1 MIASAWNE
9 FEQRLACEDS
19 WHADSQPLAWPVPD
33 ALAQRLA
40 ERNTAALASVAA
52 LEERRAENADD
63 DSPVMQELLRL
74 DAKLNALIDMINR
87 VALPA
92 DALPPRQPLRFNAI
106 GAVLPAALVQSGES
120 LLLRLRFDHRLESA
134 IGEIRLRL
142 ATQHSAKWVIH
153 AIDAVR
159 RDGLE
164 ISERI
169 ERVPPLVVRNIEL
182 LHTGDVFAP

>member
-1 MIASAWNE
+1 MTASAWNE
-9 FEQRLACEDS
+9 FEQRLACEDN

-87 VALPA
+87 MALPA
-92 DALPPRQPLRFNAI
+92 DAMPPRQSLRFNAI
-106 GAVLPAALVQSGES
+106 GAVLPAALVPSGEA
-120 LLLRLRFDHRLESA
+120 LLLRLHFDACPGVPLELPARVERRLDDARTFVVFHALGDGVAASLERFVFRHHRRKVA
-134 IGEIRLRL
+134 GARLGG
-142 ATQHSAKWVIH
+142 A
-153 AIDAVR
+153 
-159 RDGLE
+159 
-164 ISERI
+164 
-169 ERVPPLVVRNIEL
+169 
-182 LHTGDVFAP
+182 

>member
-1 MIASAWNE
+1 MTASAWNE

-33 ALAQRLA
+33 ALVQRLA

-87 VALPA
+87 VASPA
-92 DALPPRQPLRFNAI
+92 DALPSRQALRFNAI
-106 GAVLPAALVQSGES
+106 GAVVPASLAPSGET
-120 LLLRLRFDHRLESA
+120 LLLRLRFDACPGVPLELPA
-134 IGEIRLRL
+134 
-142 ATQHSAKWVIH
+142 
-153 AIDAVR
+153 
-159 RDGLE
+159 
-164 ISERI
+164 RI
-169 ERVPPLVVRNIEL
+169 ERRFDDGRAFIAFHAL
-182 LHTGDVFAP
+182 GDGVCASLERFVFRHHRRKVAGARQANA